1 MRAARETFSLRSLK
15 VRIALAGAM
24 LILASVTLT
33 VIFVLREVG
42 RSSEQI
48 VLDSQEDDAR
58 RIAATVSQ
66 RLVGLQRALRSVAM
80 QLTPA
85 TLGDAPKLA
94 EFIQGQGVL
103 STLFAGVFVISL
115 DGKIVLVSDEN
126 GVRDPQRDVAD
137 RAYFKD
143 TVREHPPMIARVSTS
158 RVSGEPIVILTMP
171 VFGAN
176 GSVAAVLGGSLRLS
190 SRSLLADLTQ
200 EPTDRR
206 SAVTTV
212 VVDAKGQI
220 LSHPARDWVLRDG
233 ASDPTISAALLDWRQ
248 VTTRSDSPAC
258 RTPTGWCCA
267 RVAPM
272 CCSAGSSKARS
283 APAGSPSASPPVA
296 DC

>member
-85 TLGDAPKLA
+85 ALGEAPKLT

-103 STLFAGVFVISL
+103 STLFASVFIVSL
-115 DGKIVLVSDEN
+115 NGKIVLVSDEN
-126 GVRDPQRDVAD
+126 GARDPDRTSATATTSSTRCRAPADHRPRLGVAGLARAD
-137 RAYFKD
+137 R
-143 TVREHPPMIARVSTS
+143 HP
-158 RVSGEPIVILTMP
+158 TMP
-171 VFGAN
+171 GVRRQRQQA
-176 GSVAAVLGGSLRLS
+176 
-190 SRSLLADLTQ
+190 SR
-200 EPTDRR
+200 R
-206 SAVTTV
+206 
-212 VVDAKGQI
+212 
-220 LSHPARDWVLRDG
+220 
-233 ASDPTISAALLDWRQ
+233 
-248 VTTRSDSPAC
+248 
-258 RTPTGWCCA
+258 
-267 RVAPM
+267 
-272 CCSAGSSKARS
+272 CSAGRCACRAARS
-283 APAGSPSASPPVA
+283 SPT
-296 DC
+296 